1 MNENIKQTINE
12 FASYYSDYN
21 HVSLEQAHRDF
32 EDYGVIDYI
41 IRWSYLISHGS
52 PHLIARRLTGIVQD
66 KKRLRASVG
75 ISV

>member
-1 MNENIKQTINE
+1 MDESIKRTIDE

-21 HVSLEQAHRDF
+21 RVSLELSHRDF
-32 EDYGVIDYI
+32 EDYGVVDYI

-52 PHLIARRLTGIVQD
+52 PRLIARRLTGIVQD
-66 KKRLRASVG
+66 KKKLRASVG